1 MTEPKTKAD
10 RLREFADAMEAR
22 PLDWWRDY
30 EWECL
35 SGSWASILNESQAL
49 FAAITGPL
57 VIRKR
62 PRTVTRFDRNGKEVE
77 LPDLENRLV
86 CVEVWVEGSNEL
98 PCAKEWRDH
107 FSSLLE
113 ANDHE

>member
-1 MTEPKTKAD
+1 MTEPKTKAEW
-10 RLREFADAMEAR
+10 LREFADAMEAD
-22 PLDWWRDY
+22 PDNWFNGY
-30 EWECL
+30 ERKYDEWMTCRYWHEVFT
-35 SGSWASILNESQAL
+35 A
-49 FAAITGPL
+49 FAAGTE
-57 VIRKR
+57 IRSK
-62 PRTVTRFDRNGKEVE
+62 PRTVTRYDRNGKEVE

-113 ANDHE
+113 ANDHD